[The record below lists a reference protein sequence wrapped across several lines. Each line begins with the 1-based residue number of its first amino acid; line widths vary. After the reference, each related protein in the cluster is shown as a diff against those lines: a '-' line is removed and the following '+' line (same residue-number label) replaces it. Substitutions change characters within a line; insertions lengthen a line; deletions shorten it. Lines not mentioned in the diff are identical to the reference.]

1 MEIKQTLLR
10 AKEFGVIDWD
20 TQKVMWVQGNQR
32 PVITNVPLGI
42 KPVDFLADKCMT
54 DSGSSIMDQ
63 IKIHL
68 SKFN

>member
-1 MEIKQTLLR
+1 
-10 AKEFGVIDWD
+10 
-20 TQKVMWVQGNQR
+20 MWVQGDKR
-32 PVITNVPLGI
+32 PTITKVPLGI